1 MAHNAYLLRDTGKE
15 TECLFE
21 SHVSIPLFW
30 FALINTRVIR
40 KLGEE
45 IQRLFQRSARRIMS
59 NSHTTIKLPR
69 DYMLRNA
76 EHGKLFFDELQPAL
90 SGLYREFI
98 TYLDSVFREGDTLE
112 LNIIEITDFNTTIR
126 SMNQVKDV
134 VRSVQLGENSN
145 RYFEIY
151 GAGYDS
157 LSLAGDDRY
166 YRNEFRK
173 HSAQYASLCAELEK
187 KLRPKSG
194 ILGKLKESLGGLWGG
209 I

>member
-21 SHVSIPLFW
+21 SHVSIPFFW

-59 NSHTTIKLPR
+59 NSHTTIKLPK

-76 EHGKLFFDELQPAL
+76 EQGKTFFRELQPAL
-90 SGLYREFI
+90 FSLYQEFI
-98 TYLDSVFREGDTLE
+98 TYLDSVFREGDILE

-126 SMNQVKDV
+126 SMNQVKDM
-134 VRSVQLGENSN
+134 VRSVQLGENPN
-145 RYFEIY
+145 RYFEMY
-151 GAGYDS
+151 GAEYDS

-166 YRNEFRK
+166 YRNELRNY
-173 HSAQYASLCAELEK
+173 SARYAAACDELEK
-187 KLRPKSG
+187 ELRSKSG
-194 ILGKLKESLGGLWGG
+194 ILKKIKESLGGLWGG
-209 I
+209 R